1 MKPIHPQIQ
10 KYWEDHF
17 NQEILLSSSNS
28 ICGIS
33 MGLGLGDKIVA
44 TTYAVLKIWF
54 PYEKD
59 NPRFLHLQDDD
70 WVYFL
75 NGSQDEETMLRMLKL
90 RAFL

>member
-17 NQEILLSSSNS
+17 GQEMMSSNS
-28 ICGIS
+28 VCTIS

-59 NPRFLHLQDDD
+59 DPRFLHL
-70 WVYFL
+70 
-75 NGSQDEETMLRMLKL
+75 
-90 RAFL
+90 